1 MTLPPGL
8 DAELVPMAAIGIAY
22 RVGSLRTLLGS
33 CIGVAIADK
42 RLKLIGLAHVVMPDS
57 HGRTEP
63 LGKFADTA
71 VPELIRQ
78 MKIIAGREQLSL
90 IANVVGGAN
99 MFSKTSN
106 NQLGTIGEQNLE
118 AVKASLSRLN
128 IPITGS
134 HVGGYSGRRM
144 VVDAATGRVEVQVV
158 GQSAIVLWAH

>member
-1 MTLPPGL
+1 LTLQSNL
-8 DAELVPMAAIGIAY
+8 DAELVPMAAIGVAY
-22 RVGSLRTLLGS
+22 KTGALRTLLGS
-33 CIGVAIADK
+33 CIGVVISDQ

-57 HGRTEP
+57 KGRTDS

-78 MKIIAGREQLSL
+78 IKILAGREQLSL
-90 IANVVGGAN
+90 IAKIAGGAN
-99 MFSKTSN
+99 MFSITSS

-128 IPITGS
+128 IPITGA
-134 HVGGYSGRRM
+134 HVGGSAGRRM

-158 GQSAIVLWAH
+158 GQPSIVL